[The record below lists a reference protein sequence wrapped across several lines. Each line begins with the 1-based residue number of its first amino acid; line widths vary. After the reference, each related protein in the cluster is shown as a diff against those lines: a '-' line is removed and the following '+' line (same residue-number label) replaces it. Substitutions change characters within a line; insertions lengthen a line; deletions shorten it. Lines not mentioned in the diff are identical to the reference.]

1 MMLDEKQLQTLL
13 RLKRFEQPPPGYFE
27 RTLNE
32 FHRRQRQ
39 ELLRRSAF
47 QIWFER
53 FISSLWS
60 LRVPNYAYGAAFGAF
75 LVAVTIIGSG
85 VWAPTSVTVD
95 PRTGLA
101 TVTTTPAGIEVSSNR
116 LALNGRLDW
125 SKFDRSTVSRRIFPV
140 LHPSQTALPRY
151 VLDGRPVSYEASF
164 SF

>member
-27 RTLNE
+27 RTLTE

-53 FISSLWS
+53 FISTLWS
-60 LRVPNYAYGAAFGAF
+60 FRVPNYAYAAAFGAF
-75 LVAVTIIGSG
+75 LVVATIIGSG
-85 VWAPTSVTVD
+85 VWAPTRVAVD
-95 PRTGLA
+95 EPGGLA
-101 TVTTTPAGIEVSSNR
+101 AVTTTPAGIEIYTNR

-125 SKFDRSTVSRRIFPV
+125 SKFDRSTVSRRIVPV
-140 LHPSQTALPRY
+140 IHPSQTALPRY